1 MGIFDQ
7 QKDLEG
13 FSDQMLVQE
22 IEQPSGRYQRVLTM
36 TEMERRKQMRERY
49 EAEKAKA
56 ELAKPSIIEQRSRE
70 LQGIPS
76 VDQSAISDQQQPQ
89 QQMASGGIVGYAHG
103 GLPSRLPEDDALERM
118 RRLLMQSMGDTIPE
132 SKYQSS
138 FPYVLSRDGREG
150 EAERMWET
158 SDSMRLPDLPSG
170 SSFDSIL
177 SSLRDR
183 PQDELGGPELIPFQM
198 EDGRTGWR
206 PPSSLLPSPPGIREI
221 PQTHPGSPDFGLSDL
236 SEAGVSLG
244 DDMYSYGG
252 PEGDSLLAQ
261 MRKYAGMAEDSRP
274 EIQGTPEAPASSGR
288 GVDLL
293 PHILPNV
300 RLASSMA
307 RAGIGMGFNPY
318 DSPRLLDP
326 DVIRGRLASRN
337 YDYPES
343 ESRDT
348 GDMNRFLLGSSQG
361 EPESPYDK
369 EIDDLASTLRQYE
382 LADISSID
390 GLVAGARD
398 DYAALGEFLEEA
410 EANAGMR
417 TAADSARIEAARQKR
432 DAIKSTQRELANLYR
447 TQVQKGPSSYEG
459 ELQDMRLSPEQESS
473 ERKAMALSGLGA
485 LIGGATRRQDIP
497 EGMSSIN
504 KDLMSLNRLHRSD
517 ERDLMR
523 ELSELE
529 NIRDERNFQS
539 NVAAIQA
546 KGVSREASA
555 GVANVIAI
563 VEGDIFNRAR
573 EIRNIGLQSRLNET
587 GDVIAARQAEAEGNA
602 RISVERA
609 EIQSRM
615 EQAVM
620 ALTASASTDI
630 RRANISARASMIND
644 LTLILKTKLESSEF
658 RGDDDGSIASTQR
671 MIDSLVDMAARELY
685 RDAGIPWPEGG
696 LGGGTGGPADVTA
709 ESLISGI

>member
-49 EAEKAKA
+49 KAEKAKA
-56 ELAKPSIIEQRSRE
+56 ELAKPSIIEQRSKE

-103 GLPSRLPEDDALERM
+103 GLPGRLPENDDKIKKLLAALGLITPENTRAK
-118 RRLLMQSMGDTIPE
+118 RPYLDGPNYASDLSIDVGDQF
-132 SKYQSS
+132 SQ
-138 FPYVLSRDGREG
+138 
-150 EAERMWET
+150 
-158 SDSMRLPDLPSG
+158 
-170 SSFDSIL
+170 
-177 SSLRDR
+177 DR
-183 PQDELGGPELIPFQM
+183 PFMIPFDIG
-198 EDGRTGWR
+198 DGRTEWR

-244 DDMYSYGG
+244 DDMYSYQG
-252 PEGDSLLAQ
+252 PEGDSLLSQ
-261 MRKYAGMAEDSRP
+261 MRKYSEMPENAQVGPPEEQGGPISSNKSRAREMLSDIFFPGGGFGEMLSNPNKYLAESWRSGTNRGLEMAGS
-274 EIQGTPEAPASSGR
+274 
-288 GVDLL
+288 DLYL
-293 PHILPNV
+293 GLNEPFD
-300 RLASSMA
+300 
-307 RAGIGMGFNPY
+307 G
-318 DSPRLLDP
+318 
-326 DVIRGRLASRN
+326 
-337 YDYPES
+337 PES
-343 ESRDT
+343 PDT
-348 GDMNRFLLGSSQG
+348 TARNRSLLGLDN
-361 EPESPYDK
+361 EPESPYGD
-369 EIDDLASTLRQYE
+369 EVADIANTLRQYE
-382 LADISSID
+382 LADELGIS
-390 GLVAGARD
+390 GLVAGARG
-398 DYAALGEFLEEA
+398 DYAALRGSLEEA

-432 DAIKSTQRELANLYR
+432 DATKSTQRELANLYR
-447 TQVQKGPSSYEG
+447 AQVQKGPSSYEG
-459 ELQDMRLSPEQESS
+459 ELQDMRLSPEQQSHEL
-473 ERKAMALSGLGA
+473 KAMALSGLGA

-504 KDLMSLNRLHRSD
+504 EDLMSLNRLHRSD

-587 GDVIAARQAEAEGNA
+587 GDVITARQAEAEGNA
-602 RISVERA
+602 RISVQRA

-685 RDAGIPWPEGG
+685 RDAGLPWPEGG
-696 LGGGTGGPADVTA
+696 LGGGTGGGG
-709 ESLISGI
+709 SISWEQGLFDPSN